1 MSQLLV
7 GGPSCLYVS
16 SNTEVSK
23 GVKPFETLARCAGV
37 TGRNTLYTQRM
48 SNIKKSAKKP
58 SKAPPE
64 QLAFNFE
71 ATDEVELAG
80 SALDEKVSDHQ
91 QTVIAGALKLQE
103 AGRHG
108 LRAVF
113 FDIDGVLHPTGIAYE
128 DEAGGIYCDPEDQ
141 RFIWAAVLVEL
152 LEPHPDVV
160 LVCHSTWRHRLSLRS
175 LRAILPSELAERLIG
190 VTDLYVG
197 REESIQAYVAQHG
210 IAADAYVI
218 IDDERGAFPASMP
231 QLVYVNSRTGI
242 STPKARAAIAAALEK
257 LGDWK
262 NK

>member
-1 MSQLLV
+1 M
-7 GGPSCLYVS
+7 
-16 SNTEVSK
+16 SNTK
-23 GVKPFETLARCAGV
+23 R
-37 TGRNTLYTQRM
+37 
-48 SNIKKSAKKP
+48 SAKKP
-58 SKAPPE
+58 SKVPPE

-71 ATDEVELAG
+71 ATDEFEITG
-80 SALDEKVSDHQ
+80 SALDEKVSDDQ
-91 QTVIAGALKLQE
+91 QTGIAGALKLQE
-103 AGRHG
+103 TGRRG

-197 REESIQAYVAQHG
+197 SEESIQAYVAQHG

-218 IDDERGAFPASMP
+218 IDDERGAFSAGMP
-231 QLVYVNSRTGI
+231 QLVHVNSRTGI

-262 NK
+262 NE